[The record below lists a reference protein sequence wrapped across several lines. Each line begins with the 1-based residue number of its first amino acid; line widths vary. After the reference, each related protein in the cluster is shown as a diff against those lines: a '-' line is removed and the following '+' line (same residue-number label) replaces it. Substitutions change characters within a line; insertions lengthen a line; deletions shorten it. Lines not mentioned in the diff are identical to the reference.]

1 MEKTTKDYGWGNR
14 ELYCVGHGYKEPNQ
28 HKWGPGC
35 RDIYSL
41 HYVLSGCGY
50 VKVQNRTFC
59 LKKGESFLIF
69 PGEEYYYYPDEKD
82 PWEYMWVDFQGKG
95 CQRLLELTEF
105 TTTHP
110 IMKRGEEV
118 YSYFQIATEEQDRI
132 LKEEQESARV
142 HLLLTHFFRENL
154 SRARENQKSYI
165 ELAREYIAN
174 YYWRCD
180 LSVPDIATHLHID
193 RTYLYR
199 LFKNEL
205 GISPLQYLTDVRME
219 RAVTL
224 LTESRMPVQSVAGSV
239 GYEDAL
245 YFSKTFKKA
254 KGASPSDYRNK
265 VQLPLS
271 LR

>member
-1 MEKTTKDYGWGNR
+1 MDQEKQEFGWSSR
-14 ELYCVGHGYKEPNQ
+14 ELYCVGYGYKEPNE

-41 HYVLSGCGY
+41 HYILSGCGY

-59 LKKGESFLIF
+59 LKRGESFLIF
-69 PGEEYYYYPDEKD
+69 PGEEYFYYPDEKD
-82 PWEYMWVDFQGKG
+82 PWEYVWVDFQGKE
-95 CQRLLELTEF
+95 CRRLLELSDF
-105 TTTHP
+105 TLEHP
-110 IMKRGEEV
+110 VMNRGEEV
-118 YSYFQIATEEQDRI
+118 YPYFQVASPEEDRI

-142 HLLLTHFFRENL
+142 HMLLTLFFRENL
-154 SRARENQKSYI
+154 SQERENRKGYI
-165 ELAREYIAN
+165 ELAREYIGN
-174 YYWRCD
+174 YYWRSD
-180 LSVPDIATHLHID
+180 LSVPDIAAQLHID

-219 RAVTL
+219 RAAAL
-224 LTESRMPVQSVAGSV
+224 LAEAQMPIQSVAGSV

-254 KGASPSDYRNK
+254 KGASPSDYRNS

-271 LR
+271 RK